1 MQEEA
6 RNSYR
11 RKMLNPFV
19 YFTSMVLRLP
29 SIAFWGIR
37 VNELNDEKAV
47 VGIRQRW
54 TNQNPFK
61 SIYFSALNGAAELST
76 GILCQMHLQG
86 RGDWSMLVVKFEAE
100 FFKKA
105 TGKIIFTCSDGVRL
119 SRLLDEI
126 EKGES
131 VGTFVMESVAT
142 NEQNVEIARF
152 RVTWSFKKKVNGE
165 SEKTK

>member
-1 MQEEA
+1 
-6 RNSYR
+6 
-11 RKMLNPFV
+11 
-19 YFTSMVLRLP
+19 
-29 SIAFWGIR
+29 
-37 VNELNDEKAV
+37 
-47 VGIRQRW
+47 
-54 TNQNPFK
+54 
-61 SIYFSALNGAAELST
+61 
-76 GILCQMHLQG
+76 
-86 RGDWSMLVVKFEAE
+86 MLVVKFEAE

>member
-6 RNSYR
+6 RKLYR
-11 RKMLNPFV
+11 RKILNPFL
-19 YFTSMVLRLP
+19 YFASMALRLP
-29 SIAFWGIR
+29 SIVFWGIR
-37 VNELNDEKAV
+37 VKELDDEKAV

-105 TGKIIFTCSDGVRL
+105 TGKISFTCSDGLRL
-119 SRLLDEI
+119 SKLLNEI
-126 EKGES
+126 ETGELT
-131 VGTFVMESVAT
+131 GNFVMESVAM

-152 RVTWSFKKKVNGE
+152 RVTWSFKKKGL
-165 SEKTK
+165 